1 MLTFADDAKV
11 TVGKTSVG
19 LVQIQ
24 AGAPTVLVAAFLTTS
39 YCSLKRKSQFHL
51 RISLIKQEKL
61 PNLLNPNL

>member
-24 AGAPTVLVAAFLTTS
+24 AGAPTVLVAAFLTN
-39 YCSLKRKSQFHL
+39 
-51 RISLIKQEKL
+51 ISALTLAPEI
-61 PNLLNPNL
+61 PVTLLHPLALG